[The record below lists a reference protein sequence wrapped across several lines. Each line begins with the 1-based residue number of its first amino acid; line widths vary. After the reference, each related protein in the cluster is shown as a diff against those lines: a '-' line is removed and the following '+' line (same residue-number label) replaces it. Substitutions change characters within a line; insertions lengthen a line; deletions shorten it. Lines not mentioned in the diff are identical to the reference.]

1 MEWVEWGGVEWV
13 GLNPILVSALA
24 PFGSVEVGAEIGAEL
39 DNFLFSPGLISL
51 KVSKALRYYLIS
63 SPVVPPKK
71 CLVFYF
77 ISIERKQGVTVSLHC
92 ATQLIFTVCLPEI
105 NCINSM

>member
-1 MEWVEWGGVEWV
+1 MVLTIKKFCGGVGWSGWV

-24 PFGSVEVGAEIGAEL
+24 PFGSVEVGAEIGAQL

-71 CLVFYF
+71 CLIFLFYF
-77 ISIERKQGVTVSLHC
+77 S
-92 ATQLIFTVCLPEI
+92 
-105 NCINSM
+105 